1 MLIYTQ
7 MIIMGSKTISLD
19 EEAYEQLRNQKRGN
33 ESFSDV
39 VKRITRPVH
48 RKSLLEFAGA
58 WDFTDD
64 EEQKLL
70 ESLGTFRKGLDED
83 LS

>member
-1 MLIYTQ
+1 

>member
-1 MLIYTQ
+1 

-19 EEAYEQLRNQKRGN
+19 EEAYNRLKSQKHSN

-39 VKRITRPVH
+39 VKRITQPIR
-48 RKSLLEFAGA
+48 RRSLLEFAGA
-58 WDFTDD
+58 WDFT
-64 EEQKLL
+64 EEEEKAMFNVL
-70 ESLGTFRKGLDED
+70 EKFRKDLNED